1 MKTKRILAILLAA
14 VMVAGAILLGASGKP
29 VKRDPSL
36 YVTDPAGALS
46 SAAAQE
52 LISRQAGRSVR
63 LSVAAVRST
72 GKLSTADYAAA
83 LWEGWQLSSSDL
95 LLVLVTGA
103 KQDYYFGYDTASQ
116 AAAVLDSSYDRLLQS
131 ALEPDFAAGDYSTAV
146 LTFDTA
152 VQQQLAGTASGG
164 VSLDY
169 SYSLNDG
176 YDSAYQDSYDDGSGF
191 GFLVILFVI
200 VLIVVLCSVSRIGRR
215 RRPRAYRP
223 APPPPPPPMHRPGMG
238 PRPAPRPPRPP
249 RPMAPPPPPRPMGP
263 APRPPRPSAPRPSA
277 PRPSA
282 PRPSRPP
289 MSSGRSS
296 FGGGGRSSGGFGG
309 GGRSSGGFSG
319 GGRSG
324 GGFGGGGRSG
334 GGRK

>member
-29 VKRDPSL
+29 VRRDPSL

-116 AAAVLDSSYDRLLQS
+116 AAAALDSSYDRLLQS

-176 YDSAYQDSYDDGSGF
+176 YDSAYQDSYDDGSGGF
-191 GFLVILFVI
+191 GLLLILFII

-223 APPPPPPPMHRPGMG
+223 APPPPPPMHRPGMG
-238 PRPAPRPPRPP
+238 PRPAPRPSRPP

-324 GGFGGGGRSG
+324 GGFGGGGR
-334 GGRK
+334 R

>member
-14 VMVAGAILLGASGKP
+14 IMVAGAILLGASGKP

-36 YVTDPAGALS
+36 YVTDPADAIS
-46 SAAAQE
+46 PAATQE
-52 LISRQAGRSVR
+52 LLSRQAGRSVR

-103 KQDYYFGYDTASQ
+103 KQDYYFGYDTISQ
-116 AAAVLDSSYDRLLQS
+116 VAAALNDSFDRLLQS
-131 ALEPDFAAGDYSTAV
+131 ALEPEFAAGDYSTAV
-146 LTFDTA
+146 LTFDAA
-152 VQQQLAGTASGG
+152 VQQQLAGTAGSASPG
-164 VSLDY
+164 Y
-169 SYSLNDG
+169 SAASTGG
-176 YDSAYQDSYDDGSGF
+176 YDGGYQDSYDDDDGSGF
-191 GFLVILFVI
+191 GLLLILFI
-200 VLIVVLCSVSRIGRR
+200 LVLIVVLCSVSRIGRR

-223 APPPPPPPMHRPGMG
+223 GPPPPPPIHRPGIG

-249 RPMAPPPPPRPMGP
+249 RPMAPPRP
-263 APRPPRPSAPRPSA
+263 

-296 FGGGGRSSGGFGG
+296 FGGGGRSSGSFGG
-309 GGRSSGGFSG
+309 GGRSSGGFGG

>member
-14 VMVAGAILLGASGKP
+14 IMVAGAILLGASGKP

-36 YVTDPAGALS
+36 YVTDPADAIS
-46 SAAAQE
+46 PAATQE
-52 LISRQAGRSVR
+52 LLSRQAGRSVC

-103 KQDYYFGYDTASQ
+103 KQDYYFGYDTISQ
-116 AAAVLDSSYDRLLQS
+116 VAAALNDSFDRLLQS
-131 ALEPDFAAGDYSTAV
+131 ALEPEFAAGDYSAAV
-146 LTFDTA
+146 LTFDAA
-152 VQQQLAGTASGG
+152 VQQQLAGTAGSASPG
-164 VSLDY
+164 Y
-169 SYSLNDG
+169 SAASTGG
-176 YDSAYQDSYDDGSGF
+176 YDGAYQDSYDDDGSSGF
-191 GFLVILFVI
+191 GLLLILFI
-200 VLIVVLCSVSRIGRR
+200 LVLIVVLCSVSRIGRR

-223 APPPPPPPMHRPGMG
+223 GPPPPPIHRPGMG

-249 RPMAPPPPPRPMGP
+249 RPMAPP
-263 APRPPRPSAPRPSA
+263 RPPRPSAPRP

-309 GGRSSGGFSG
+309 GGRS
-319 GGRSG
+319 G

>member
-14 VMVAGAILLGASGKP
+14 IMVAGAILLGASGKP

-116 AAAVLDSSYDRLLQS
+116 AAAALDSSYDRLLQS
-131 ALEPDFAAGDYSTAV
+131 ALEPDFAAGDYSAAV
-146 LTFDTA
+146 LTFDAA

-223 APPPPPPPMHRPGMG
+223 APPPPPPMHRPGMG

-249 RPMAPPPPPRPMGP
+249 RPMAPP
-263 APRPPRPSAPRPSA
+263 RPPRPSAPRP
-277 PRPSA
+277 

-296 FGGGGRSSGGFGG
+296 FGGGGRSSGSFGG
-309 GGRSSGGFSG
+309 GGRSSGGFGG

>member
-1 MKTKRILAILLAA
+1 MKAKRVLAILLAA
-14 VMVAGAILLGASGKP
+14 VMVAGAVLLGASGKP
-29 VKRDPSL
+29 VKRDASL

-46 SAAAQE
+46 ASAAQE
-52 LISRQAGRSVR
+52 LLSRQAGRSVR

-116 AAAVLDSSYDRLLQS
+116 AAAVLDSCYDRLLQS
-131 ALEPDFAAGDYSTAV
+131 ALEPDFAAGNYSAAV

-152 VQQQLAGTASGG
+152 VQQQLAGAASGG

-169 SYSLNDG
+169 SVSLNGG
-176 YDSAYQDSYDDGSGF
+176 YDGAYQDGYYYDNDGSGF
-191 GFLVILFVI
+191 GFLVVLFVI

-223 APPPPPPPMHRPGMG
+223 GPPPPPVHGPGMG
-238 PRPAPRPPRPP
+238 PRPAPRPPRPMGPGP
-249 RPMAPPPPPRPMGP
+249 RP
-263 APRPPRPSAPRPSA
+263 

-289 MSSGRSS
+289 MSGRGGFGGGRSS
-296 FGGGGRSSGGFGG
+296 GGFGGGGRSSGGFGG
-309 GGRSSGGFSG
+309 GGRSSGGF
-319 GGRSG
+319 
-324 GGFGGGGRSG
+324 GGGGR
-334 GGRK
+334 R

>member
-131 ALEPDFAAGDYSTAV
+131 ALEPDFAAGDYSAAV
-146 LTFDTA
+146 LTFDAA
-152 VQQQLAGTASGG
+152 VQQQLAGTAGSASPG
-164 VSLDY
+164 Y
-169 SYSLNDG
+169 SAASTGG
-176 YDSAYQDSYDDGSGF
+176 YDGAYQDSYDDGSGF

-223 APPPPPPPMHRPGMG
+223 APPPPPIHRPGMG

-249 RPMAPPPPPRPMGP
+249 RPMAPPRP
-263 APRPPRPSAPRPSA
+263 

-324 GGFGGGGRSG
+324 GGFGGGGR
-334 GGRK
+334 R

>member
-146 LTFDTA
+146 LTFDAA

-223 APPPPPPPMHRPGMG
+223 GPPPPPPMHRPGMG
-238 PRPAPRPPRPP
+238 PR
-249 RPMAPPPPPRPMGP
+249 P

>member
-1 MKTKRILAILLAA
+1 MKAKRVLAILLAA
-14 VMVAGAILLGASGKP
+14 VMVAGAVLLGASGKP

-46 SAAAQE
+46 ASAAQE

-95 LLVLVTGA
+95 LLLLVTGA

-116 AAAVLDSSYDRLLQS
+116 AAAVLDSCYDRLLQS
-131 ALEPDFAAGDYSTAV
+131 ALEPDFAAGNYSAAV

-152 VQQQLAGTASGG
+152 VQQQLAGAAAGG

-169 SYSLNDG
+169 SVSLNGG
-176 YDSAYQDSYDDGSGF
+176 YDGAYQDGYYYDDDDGSGF
-191 GFLVILFVI
+191 GFLVILFVV

-223 APPPPPPPMHRPGMG
+223 GPPPPPPVHGPMG

-249 RPMAPPPPPRPMGP
+249 RPMAPPRPPRPMGP
-263 APRPPRPSAPRPSA
+263 GPRPPRPSAPRPSA

-289 MSSGRSS
+289 MSSGRSG

-309 GGRSSGGFSG
+309 GGRSSGGFGG

-324 GGFGGGGRSG
+324 GGFGGGGR
-334 GGRK
+334 R

>member
-95 LLVLVTGA
+95 LLVLVTGV

-131 ALEPDFAAGDYSTAV
+131 ALEPDFAAGDYSAAV

-152 VQQQLAGTASGG
+152 VQQQLAGTAGSASPG
-164 VSLDY
+164 Y
-169 SYSLNDG
+169 SAASTGG

-223 APPPPPPPMHRPGMG
+223 APPPPPPIHRPGMG

-249 RPMAPPPPPRPMGP
+249 RPS
-263 APRPPRPSAPRPSA
+263 APRPSRPSAPRPSA

-324 GGFGGGGRSG
+324 GGFGGGGR
-334 GGRK
+334 R

>member
-52 LISRQAGRSVR
+52 LLSRQAGRSVR

-223 APPPPPPPMHRPGMG
+223 APPPPPPMHRPGMG
-238 PRPAPRPPRPP
+238 PRPA
-249 RPMAPPPPPRPMGP
+249 PPPPRPMGP

-289 MSSGRSS
+289 MFSGRSS

>member
-116 AAAVLDSSYDRLLQS
+116 AAAVLDSSYDRLLQN

-223 APPPPPPPMHRPGMG
+223 GPPPPPPPMHRPGMG

-324 GGFGGGGRSG
+324 GGFGGGGR
-334 GGRK
+334 R

>member
-116 AAAVLDSSYDRLLQS
+116 AAAALDSSYDRLLQS

-200 VLIVVLCSVSRIGRR
+200 VLIVVLCSPSVQTAPSHGAAPSAQTHGPRAPSPASLRAPALCPAAFCAPAFPSAHVLRQEQLWRRRKILRRLRR
-215 RRPRAYRP
+215 RRPVLRR
-223 APPPPPPPMHRPGMG
+223 
-238 PRPAPRPPRPP
+238 
-249 RPMAPPPPPRPMGP
+249 
-263 APRPPRPSAPRPSA
+263 
-277 PRPSA
+277 
-282 PRPSRPP
+282 
-289 MSSGRSS
+289 
-296 FGGGGRSSGGFGG
+296 F
-309 GGRSSGGFSG
+309 
-319 GGRSG
+319 
-324 GGFGGGGRSG
+324 
-334 GGRK
+334 

>member
-152 VQQQLAGTASGG
+152 VQQQLAGTAGSASPG
-164 VSLDY
+164 Y
-169 SYSLNDG
+169 SAASTGG
-176 YDSAYQDSYDDGSGF
+176 YDGAYQDSYDDGSGF

-223 APPPPPPPMHRPGMG
+223 APPPPPPMHRPGMG
-238 PRPAPRPPRPP
+238 P

-289 MSSGRSS
+289 MSSARSS

>member
-29 VKRDPSL
+29 VRRDPSL

-116 AAAVLDSSYDRLLQS
+116 AAAALDSSYDRLLQS

-176 YDSAYQDSYDDGSGF
+176 YDSAYQDSYDDDDDGSGF

-223 APPPPPPPMHRPGMG
+223 APPPPPMHRPGMG

-324 GGFGGGGRSG
+324 GGFGGGGR
-334 GGRK
+334 R